1 MSIRNFSI
9 FSRSAKNI
17 EVQLFENERLF
28 SRSPLSQNGSTWSSQ
43 VETGNSTSYS
53 FLVDGNEV
61 LDPMAKQIAAPRIWG
76 KGSSKRAFLSDPSP
90 FDWQETKKPQ
100 LSPSD
105 LIIYEVHVR
114 GFTQDASSK
123 VSTPGTFA
131 GMREKIP
138 YLVDLGI
145 TAVEL
150 MPLFEFDETKGNN
163 FWGYSSESFFAPMA
177 RFANGDPVTELKE
190 LIRELHRV
198 GIEVILD
205 VVYNHSDAFLQ
216 IDPQSYYIQGDFAN
230 ASGCGNTLSANSE
243 PMQSLIL
250 ESLRYF
256 ATEFQIDG
264 FRFDLA
270 SCLTRDSSGN
280 PLTDPPLIRAI
291 ENDPALQDVKLFAE
305 PWDPGGLYQV
315 GSFPGKR
322 FAEWNG
328 HYRDVVRRFLKGTD
342 GQLGAFASSFIG
354 SDEIYDQPL
363 RSVNYITAHD
373 GFSLH
378 DLFSYNE
385 KHNWDNGEEN
395 RDGSDHNES
404 WNCGAEGATEDSEI
418 IDLRKRQMHNTA
430 VILFCS
436 LGIPLIVSG
445 DEVAQTRYGNNNPWC
460 QDNKLTHFPWQKHP
474 FTEFIKMLIRLRKEH
489 AIFRKNTFFHADSI
503 HWHGIIPHQMEWSK
517 EGRFLAV
524 TLQDVE
530 NNEQFYFA
538 FNAFYEDLDLTLPSS
553 DWDLLID
560 TSNEKKFNK
569 IKAHS
574 ILVLRGKIC

>member
-1 MSIRNFSI
+1 MTIRKFLI
-9 FSRSAKNI
+9 FSQSAKKV
-17 EVQLFENERLF
+17 ELQLFKNEKKL
-28 SRSPLSQNGSTWSSQ
+28 SRTPLSKNGSTWSTQ
-43 VETGNSTSYS
+43 IETGIATAYS
-53 FLVDGNEV
+53 FFIDGNEV
-61 LDPMAKQIAAPRIWG
+61 LDPLAKQIAAPHIWG
-76 KGSSKRAFLSDPSP
+76 KGSSKRALLSDPAP
-90 FDWQETKKPQ
+90 FDWQGTKKPQ
-100 LSPSD
+100 LAFSD

-123 VSTPGTFA
+123 VSAPGTFA

-150 MPLFEFDETKGNN
+150 LPLFEFDETKGDN

-177 RFANGDPVTELKE
+177 RYAKKDPVTELKE
-190 LIRELHRV
+190 LIRELHRA

-205 VVYNHSDAFLQ
+205 VVYNHSDAFYL
-216 IDPQSYYIQGDFAN
+216 IDKSYYIQGKWAN

-243 PMQSLIL
+243 PMQTLIL
-250 ESLRYF
+250 DSLRYF

-280 PLTDPPLIRAI
+280 PLKDPPLIRAI
-291 ENDPALQDVKLFAE
+291 ENDPTLQNVKLFAE

-342 GQLGAFASSFIG
+342 GQLASFANSFTG
-354 SDEIYDQPL
+354 SEGIFETPL
-363 RSVNYITAHD
+363 RSVNYIIAHD
-373 GFSLH
+373 GFTLR

-385 KHNWDNGEEN
+385 KHNWDNGEDN

-404 WNCGAEGATEDSEI
+404 WNCGAEGETDDPEI
-418 IDLRKRQMHNTA
+418 NKLRERQMRNAA

-436 LGIPLIVSG
+436 LGIPLFRAG
-445 DEVAQTRYGNNNPWC
+445 DEVAQTRHGNNNPWC
-460 QDNKLTHFPWQKHP
+460 QDNKLTYFPWQKHP
-474 FTEFIKMLIRLRKEH
+474 FTEFIKRLIRLRKKH
-489 AIFRKNTFFHADSI
+489 AIFRKNSFFNTDSV
-503 HWHGIIPHQMEWSK
+503 HWHGTKPHQIEWSK
-517 EGRFLAV
+517 EGRFLAA
-524 TLQDVE
+524 TLEDVE

-538 FNAFYEDLDLTLPSS
+538 FNAFFEDLSLTLPSGE
-553 DWDLLID
+553 WELLID
-560 TSNEKKFNK
+560 TSNEKKFK
-569 IKAHS
+569 MIKAHS
-574 ILVLRGKIC
+574 ILVLTRKIC